1 MRKLLRDA
9 LCVVLSLSMALMG
22 TGCSGMRTGAQ
33 EAYAIDDESIT
44 ADSLDLSGNVKP
56 ATLEYGSLSDED
68 LLRHIEDAAYE
79 RAVAE
84 LDSDEFLV
92 EQVEA
97 VYISQEYVDTLAFN
111 SQTNKYFGYTI
122 AELEEQFQGQRYVFT
137 VDESGKTIVTAF
149 EDYDDTFDKVIQNVA
164 VGTGVILVCVTIS
177 AVTAG
182 AGAPAASMIFAVAAK
197 SGTVAALSGAAIG
210 GASSAVFTGMQTGS
224 VEETLKAAELGAS
237 EGYKMGAIT
246 GAITG
251 AAGETIA
258 LKNATANGLTMNQA
272 ATIQKE
278 SKYPLDVIKQMHSM
292 DEYQVYKDAGLST
305 KMVNGKT
312 ALVKD
317 IDLDFKVMLKELQAL
332 ALDVRVLREDGS
344 EVEIHEDLDD
354 GSGEYSGQD
363 EDYGRRYSK
372 SELANSGYTQQEVG
386 SEGFG
391 MSRLL
396 KDKCD
401 FLLSL
406 PMAGK
411 VNSLNA
417 SVAAGIF
424 MYEIVRQRKK

>member
-122 AELEEQFQGQRYVFT
+122 AELEEQFHGQRYVFT

-210 GASSAVFTGMQTGS
+210 GASSAVFTGMQTGN
-224 VEETLKAAELGAS
+224 VEETLKAAALGAS

-246 GAITG
+246 GTITG

-292 DEYQVYKDAGLST
+292 DEYQVYKDAGLSA

-317 IDLDFKVMLKELQAL
+317 IDLDFKV
-332 ALDVRVLREDGS
+332 V
-344 EVEIHEDLDD
+344 
-354 GSGEYSGQD
+354 
-363 EDYGRRYSK
+363 
-372 SELANSGYTQQEVG
+372 
-386 SEGFG
+386 
-391 MSRLL
+391 L
-396 KDKCD
+396 KDGTEVTNRQLMQNGLAPRYVD
-401 FLLSL
+401 A
-406 PMAGK
+406 AGK
-411 VNSLNA
+411 VKHYQLHHIGQKSNATLAVLTEAEHQGNSAILNIAGKA
-417 SVAAGIF
+417 SEINRPGFDAVRKAFWQSFVAG
-424 MYEIVRQRKK
+424 V

>member
-1 MRKLLRDA
+1 MMRKLLRDA
-9 LCVVLSLSMALMG
+9 LCVILSLSMALMG

-33 EAYAIDDESIT
+33 EALAIDDESIT
-44 ADSLDLSGNVKP
+44 AESLDLSGNMKP
-56 ATLEYGSLSDED
+56 ATLEYGSLSDES

-111 SQTNKYFGYTI
+111 SQANKYFGYTI

-137 VDESGKTIVTAF
+137 VDESGKTVVTAF

-224 VEETLKAAELGAS
+224 VEETLKAAALGAS

-305 KMVNGKT
+305 KMVNGNT

-317 IDLDFKVMLKELQAL
+317 IDLDFKV
-332 ALDVRVLREDGS
+332 V
-344 EVEIHEDLDD
+344 
-354 GSGEYSGQD
+354 
-363 EDYGRRYSK
+363 
-372 SELANSGYTQQEVG
+372 
-386 SEGFG
+386 
-391 MSRLL
+391 L
-396 KDKCD
+396 KDGTEVTNRQLMQNGFAPRYVD
-401 FLLSL
+401 A
-406 PMAGK
+406 AGK
-411 VNSLNA
+411 VKPYQLHHIGQKSNATLAVLTEAEHQGNSAILNIAGKA
-417 SVAAGIF
+417 SEINRPEFEAVRKAFWQSFVAG
-424 MYEIVRQRKK
+424 V